1 MKKQEEKDDY
11 QQLAIGAQNMAGKFI
26 GVVMHEL
33 KNGNAAAIEALVT
46 EYDVDSGHKISCDI
60 ISDRLIQLEI
70 PEEDIKQLEAMINII
85 LSFGSMHTAYKVALA
100 ILKEQ
105 QNKF

>member
-1 MKKQEEKDDY
+1 MKKQEERDDY
-11 QQLAIGAQNMAGKFI
+11 RELAIGAQNMAGKFI
-26 GVVMHEL
+26 GIVIHEL
-33 KNGNAAAIEALVT
+33 KNGNAAGIEALVT
-46 EYDVDSGHKISCDI
+46 EYDVDSGHATSCDI
-60 ISDRLIQLEI
+60 ISHRLMQLEI

-105 QNKF
+105 QDKF